1 MFLNISN
8 HGSASWSK
16 EQLAAARELG
26 GEVID
31 IQFPTVDPA
40 ANEKDIV
47 MQAIDLVNYIYV
59 DLALEPVVAMIQG
72 EMTLTYA
79 LVGILRENGVKV
91 VAACSDCCV
100 TEAAKE
106 DGTTEKKAIFKFV
119 QFREY
124 PRV

>member
-40 ANEKDIV
+40 ANEKDIA

-59 DLALEPVVAMIQG
+59 DLALEPAVAMIQG

-91 VAACSDCCV
+91 VAACSDRCV
-100 TEAAKE
+100 TEVAKE